1 MEGTEQMEE
10 IEERTEKQPR
20 TNTDT
25 DPESN
30 QSRQKEGHIES
41 IFLSDSDY
49 GVY

>member
-1 MEGTEQMEE
+1 MEE
-10 IEERTEKQPR
+10 TEKRTEKQPR
-20 TNTDT
+20 TDTDA

-41 IFLSDSDY
+41 IFLSDADY